1 MIVKNEIQNTVIS
14 NKNQNI
20 EQEPDN
26 ITELIGNEKDF
37 ISLVKSII
45 DIEFEEL
52 FPKILNLPKLDFLS
66 QLTSNVNFIL
76 TQQFSS
82 KILENEKCLLIINST
97 FRNFDKIYNKY
108 MEELSEGWDQYNFEN
123 INKNQSNK
131 NLESYF
137 LTKFRKHCCK
147 TQDFAIHKCK
157 QNMEKGIF
165 IKIKVNSSSSKEKK
179 IKYLVCNNCR
189 MSFFIHEFNNY
200 CEYCNT
206 SYLCSPLIKDEDEN
220 FLPATLNQPHCETF
234 INEKLLCQKCKNIL
248 YIDIKNNK
256 LKCGNKKCNYS
267 ESIENNKKIN
277 FICKICQASFNSGIK
292 IYNPNEVVHFKKVI
306 NKALLY
312 KRKAY
317 PGKLSCCQE
326 IKEKK
331 TDFFHKKDCR
341 GKLYFTEY
349 NHKIIIICSKC
360 NAVNPYNKYIWI
372 CPECGLHFRDKNSQ
386 ENEMKIRKT
395 KSSNKYFKYRNQLSE
410 LENFY
415 KLNVNKGN
423 KQSLADLINRR
434 KSLYEKNNIPLSNN
448 FENYNTDINIK
459 QKNDLLFQRKLSETS
474 DFNEKTFSSRNINKK
489 KIGNYI
495 FSKIMPWG
503 KGKKISSEKEN
514 NIKINDNENDDIKI
528 LKEKKYYE
536 IKVKELNNPKNE
548 YDSTINVS
556 KSGRLHFRY
565 FGKGNN
571 SINNNEIDNYKK
583 LNSKNLYRKFIENE
597 NIANKSNVIN
607 NSREIINNKSSIEF
621 GYNINKIKSQTNN
634 DKQISNDL
642 KNKKFIPNKDSSK
655 KEKEKEI
662 IELNSEYSIN
672 NINKRNHKI
681 ISLFESQ
688 RIKKSKQLYM
698 NSKRDIS
705 NKINN
710 KENRFDKNKESW
722 KSKETTSKGTIESKN
737 SLFSHSPL
745 NDNEEKTKK
754 RNHKFYIK
762 YDKNKSNENFRKKE
776 QNEEEEDGII
786 PPDKINPE
794 EKIDIED
801 KKIKENKIL
810 YEQIQMKLK
819 RILDRGRLPR
829 FNLNNFTIETQ
840 IGDGTYGVIYS
851 VYNNKSKRK
860 YAMKKIIVNNLNELE
875 IIQKEFEIAHHNR
888 HPSILDIKGVY
899 IKCFDQTTYAL
910 YVLMDLAE
918 LDWEMEIDDRQMIKN
933 FYNEKDL
940 ILILK
945 QLSSALFFLQKE
957 KNVAHRDIKPENV
970 LIFKNETKN
979 KNKFGEFLYKL
990 CDFGEAKDY
999 ALIKTK
1005 KHKTLRG
1012 TELYM
1017 SPLLYDGLIKDEA
1030 YVDHNAYKSDVFSL
1044 GCCMIIAASLDFD
1057 IINEIRGIK
1066 EQIKISRFL
1075 KRKLLGKYSEKFI
1088 DVLLKMINFNEEE
1101 RIDFI
1106 QLEEII
1112 ESTF

>member
-1 MIVKNEIQNTVIS
+1 
-14 NKNQNI
+14 
-20 EQEPDN
+20 
-26 ITELIGNEKDF
+26 
-37 ISLVKSII
+37 
-45 DIEFEEL
+45 
-52 FPKILNLPKLDFLS
+52 
-66 QLTSNVNFIL
+66 
-76 TQQFSS
+76 
-82 KILENEKCLLIINST
+82 
-97 FRNFDKIYNKY
+97 
-108 MEELSEGWDQYNFEN
+108 
-123 INKNQSNK
+123 
-131 NLESYF
+131 
-137 LTKFRKHCCK
+137 
-147 TQDFAIHKCK
+147 
-157 QNMEKGIF
+157 
-165 IKIKVNSSSSKEKK
+165 
-179 IKYLVCNNCR
+179 
-189 MSFFIHEFNNY
+189 
-200 CEYCNT
+200 
-206 SYLCSPLIKDEDEN
+206 
-220 FLPATLNQPHCETF
+220 
-234 INEKLLCQKCKNIL
+234 
-248 YIDIKNNK
+248 
-256 LKCGNKKCNYS
+256 
-267 ESIENNKKIN
+267 
-277 FICKICQASFNSGIK
+277 
-292 IYNPNEVVHFKKVI
+292 
-306 NKALLY
+306 
-312 KRKAY
+312 
-317 PGKLSCCQE
+317 
-326 IKEKK
+326 
-331 TDFFHKKDCR
+331 
-341 GKLYFTEY
+341 
-349 NHKIIIICSKC
+349 
-360 NAVNPYNKYIWI
+360 
-372 CPECGLHFRDKNSQ
+372 
-386 ENEMKIRKT
+386 
-395 KSSNKYFKYRNQLSE
+395 
-410 LENFY
+410 
-415 KLNVNKGN
+415 
-423 KQSLADLINRR
+423 
-434 KSLYEKNNIPLSNN
+434 
-448 FENYNTDINIK
+448 
-459 QKNDLLFQRKLSETS
+459 
-474 DFNEKTFSSRNINKK
+474 
-489 KIGNYI
+489 
-495 FSKIMPWG
+495 
-503 KGKKISSEKEN
+503 
-514 NIKINDNENDDIKI
+514 
-528 LKEKKYYE
+528 
-536 IKVKELNNPKNE
+536 
-548 YDSTINVS
+548 
-556 KSGRLHFRY
+556 
-565 FGKGNN
+565 
-571 SINNNEIDNYKK
+571 
-583 LNSKNLYRKFIENE
+583 
-597 NIANKSNVIN
+597 
-607 NSREIINNKSSIEF
+607 
-621 GYNINKIKSQTNN
+621 
-634 DKQISNDL
+634 
-642 KNKKFIPNKDSSK
+642 
-655 KEKEKEI
+655 
-662 IELNSEYSIN
+662 
-672 NINKRNHKI
+672 
-681 ISLFESQ
+681 
-688 RIKKSKQLYM
+688 M

-957 KNVAHRDIKPENV
+957 KNVAHREIKPENV